1 MTEFVTYSPE
11 EIINSNLLST
21 ASRFDAVC
29 EQELSHLSELAHEIA
44 QTLED
49 GAPFSEI
56 LPDHTPL
63 ALTNA
68 PLSVLDQ
75 NLPAVRS
82 ARELHSTWQK
92 AWLCMDLYRRLA
104 KKRPFSASLF
114 FSDTET
120 PSSNAYNRIAYQRSS
135 YADSAYL
142 KFAKLLPLPRLSY
155 AHSFVSACEDVY
167 NGLCEFCILPLEN
180 TTEGV
185 LSTFFRLIEQYDLK
199 IAATCDISS
208 TDAGRTSRFALL
220 RRSLT
225 PTLDPQQE
233 SLYYSFCIPQRSE
246 PGLSELMLVAKL
258 YGIEVTRVD
267 SFFAHREEIGPSIR
281 LTLPTACV
289 CTPFCSI
296 FRWSFR
302 TPTPSVCISICRT
315 AIGNNAIQNQNIK
328 TKGYRICLALL
339 TKPRAYAHAPLTWK
353 LRTASSRAS
362 NTTEDAPE
370 TPRVSRRLCAA

>member
-21 ASRFDAVC
+21 ASRLDGVC
-29 EQELSHLSELAHEIA
+29 EQELAHLGELAHEIA

-63 ALTNA
+63 ALTNV

-75 NLPAVRS
+75 NAPAVRS

-92 AWLCMDLYRRLA
+92 AWLCMELYRILS
-104 KKRPFSASLF
+104 KKRQLSESLF
-114 FSDTET
+114 FPESEEL
-120 PSSNAYNRIAYQRSS
+120 SSNAYHRIAYQRNS

-155 AHSFVSACEDVY
+155 AHSFASACEEVY
-167 NGLCEFCILPLEN
+167 NGLCEFCILPLES
-180 TTEGV
+180 TAEGL
-185 LSTFFRLIEQYDLK
+185 LSTFFRLMEQYDLK
-199 IAATCDISS
+199 IAATCDIASGA
-208 TDAGRTSRFALL
+208 DATRTSRFALL

-225 PTLDPQQE
+225 PTLDPRQE
-233 SLYYSFCIPQRSE
+233 SLYFSFCIPQRSE
-246 PGLSELMLVAKL
+246 PGLSELMLVTKL

-281 LTLPTACV
+281 LTLLTDRVRLYAFLLYLSMELPHAY
-289 CTPFCSI
+289 P
-296 FRWSFR
+296 
-302 TPTPSVCISICRT
+302 
-315 AIGNNAIQNQNIK
+315 IGLYLHLPH
-328 TKGYRICLALL
+328 G
-339 TKPRAYAHAPLTWK
+339 
-353 LRTASSRAS
+353 
-362 NTTEDAPE
+362 D
-370 TPRVSRRLCAA
+370 RR